1 MSFTTTLKAEN
12 KHQEIAHLL
21 DFYNSE
27 LTFLETKLS
36 EVVKRNTGHEALT
49 EAEHF
54 QNQFIVQRKTL
65 EELTERL
72 EKNKHFTYLQSAD
85 HAGKMD
91 DRLLTDIN
99 AIVQETH
106 TFEKIISDLRTQYK
120 QFLLRWI

>member
-1 MSFTTTLKAEN
+1 MTFTTTLKAEN

-27 LTFLETKLS
+27 LTFLENKLS

-65 EELTERL
+65 DELIERL
-72 EKNKHFTYLQSAD
+72 QKNKHFTYLQSAD
-85 HAGKMD
+85 HSGKMD
-91 DRLLTDIN
+91 ERLLTDIN

>member
-1 MSFTTTLKAEN
+1 MSFTNTLKAEN

-21 DFYNSE
+21 DFYKSE
-27 LTFLETKLS
+27 LTFLENKLS

-65 EELTERL
+65 EDLTERL
-72 EKNKHFTYLQSAD
+72 KKNKHFTYLQAAD

-99 AIVQETH
+99 VIDQETKV
-106 TFEKIISDLRTQYK
+106 FEKIVLELRTQYK

>member
-1 MSFTTTLKAEN
+1 MSFTNTLKAEN

-27 LTFLETKLS
+27 LTFLENKLS
-36 EVVKRNTGHEALT
+36 EVVKRNTGKEALS

-91 DRLLTDIN
+91 NRLLTDIN
-99 AIVQETH
+99 TIVQETH
-106 TFEKIISDLRTQYK
+106 TFEKIISELRASYK
-120 QFLLRWI
+120 NFLIRWI

>member
-1 MSFTTTLKAEN
+1 MTYTSTLKSEN
-12 KHQEIAHLL
+12 KHQEISHLL

-27 LTFLETKLS
+27 LTFLENKLS

-54 QNQFIVQRKTL
+54 QNQFIIQRKTL

-72 EKNKHFTYLQSAD
+72 QKNKHFTYLQTVD

-91 DRLLTDIN
+91 EKLVTDLNTIEK
-99 AIVQETH
+99 ETH

>member
-1 MSFTTTLKAEN
+1 MSP
-12 KHQEIAHLL
+12 
-21 DFYNSE
+21 
-27 LTFLETKLS
+27 
-36 EVVKRNTGHEALT
+36 EALT

-54 QNQFIVQRKTL
+54 QNQFIVQHKTL

-72 EKNKHFTYLQSAD
+72 QKNKHFTYLQAAD

-91 DRLLTDIN
+91 DRLLTDII

-106 TFEKIISDLRTQYK
+106 TFEKIISELRTQYK

>member
-1 MSFTTTLKAEN
+1 MTFTTTLKAEN

-27 LTFLETKLS
+27 LTFLENKLS

-65 EELTERL
+65 DELIERL
-72 EKNKHFTYLQSAD
+72 QKNKHFTYLQSAD

-91 DRLLTDIN
+91 ERLLTDIN

>member
-1 MSFTTTLKAEN
+1 MPYTTTLKAEN

-27 LTFLETKLS
+27 LTFLENKLS
-36 EVVKRNTGHEALT
+36 EVVKRNTGKEALS

-72 EKNKHFTYLQSAD
+72 KKNKHFTYLQSAD
-85 HAGKMD
+85 YAGKMD
-91 DRLLTDIN
+91 NRLLTDIN
-99 AIVQETH
+99 TIVQETH
-106 TFEKIISDLRTQYK
+106 TFEKIISELRGSYK
-120 QFLLRWI
+120 NFLIRWI

>member
-1 MSFTTTLKAEN
+1 MPYTTTLKAEN

-27 LTFLETKLS
+27 LTFLENKLS
-36 EVVKRNTGHEALT
+36 EVVKRNTGKEALS

-72 EKNKHFTYLQSAD
+72 KKNKHFTYLQSAD

-91 DRLLTDIN
+91 NRLLTDIN
-99 AIVQETH
+99 SIAQETH
-106 TFEKIISDLRTQYK
+106 TFEKIISELRGSYK
-120 QFLLRWI
+120 NFLIRWI

>member
-1 MSFTTTLKAEN
+1 MTFTTTLKTEN
-12 KHQEIAHLL
+12 KHQELTHLL
-21 DFYNSE
+21 DFYKSE
-27 LTFLETKLS
+27 LTFLENKLS

-54 QNQFIVQRKTL
+54 QNQFIIQRKTL
-65 EELTERL
+65 DELIERL
-72 EKNKHFTYLQSAD
+72 EKNKHFTYLQAVD

-106 TFEKIISDLRTQYK
+106 SFEKIISEHRTNYK
-120 QFLLRWI
+120 KFLIRWI

>member
-1 MSFTTTLKAEN
+1 MSYTTTLKSEN
-12 KHQEIAHLL
+12 KHQEISHLL

-27 LTFLETKLS
+27 LTFLENKLS
-36 EVVKRNTGHEALT
+36 EVVKRNTGKETLS

-65 EELTERL
+65 EDLTERL
-72 EKNKHFTYLQSAD
+72 EKNKHFSYLQAAD

-91 DRLLTDIN
+91 NRLLTDIN

-106 TFEKIISDLRTQYK
+106 TFEKIISELRTQYK
-120 QFLLRWI
+120 QFLMRWI